1 MEIDKKMVSAY
12 LLSCVID
19 LVKDDPPTSLGL
31 LVLVGAEP
39 GLATVGELW
48 EHRSNNLPER
58 AMLKVLATFEV
69 SFGGV

>member
-1 MEIDKKMVSAY
+1 M
-12 LLSCVID
+12 
-19 LVKDDPPTSLGL
+19 KDDPLTSLGL
-31 LVLVGAEP
+31 LALVGAEP

-58 AMLKVLATFEV
+58 ILLKSTFEV

>member
-1 MEIDKKMVSAY
+1 MEMDEKMVSAY

-31 LVLVGAEP
+31 LVLIGTEP
-39 GLATVGELW
+39 GFATVGELW

-58 AMLKVLATFEV
+58 GMLKSTCYF
-69 SFGGV
+69 